1 MWKVNEVIDKET
13 LDLRIE
19 SLIEN
24 NMLENKP
31 SNGETYFNREKVS
44 DMPRNK
50 EQENAPFRNLATVD
64 PKHTVGVGLC

>member
-1 MWKVNEVIDKET
+1 
-13 LDLRIE
+13 
-19 SLIEN
+19 
-24 NMLENKP
+24 MLENKP

-44 DMPRNK
+44 DMSRNK